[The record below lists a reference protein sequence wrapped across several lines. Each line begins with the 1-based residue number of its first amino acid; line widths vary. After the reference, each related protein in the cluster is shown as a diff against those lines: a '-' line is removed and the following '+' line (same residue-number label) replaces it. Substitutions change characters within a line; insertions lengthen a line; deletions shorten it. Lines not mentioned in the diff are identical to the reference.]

1 MDLTPRPLYYS
12 ARFDRALQF
21 SAQWHDHQ
29 YRKGTPT
36 PYVVHPVAVAFL
48 LRSYGYSESIQIAG
62 LLHDVVEDTECS
74 FEQIEGEFGKGVS
87 EVVDWCTELSKGRS
101 WEERKSAMIEK
112 LKVAPAEVKAV
123 AGADK
128 AHNLNTILDVWE
140 RDGDEIWNRFSRG
153 ASHQLTYYQ
162 QVLESLGMGFS
173 DSILNELRDAV
184 HRFEMKM
191 SVAQPSDKNT

>member
-1 MDLTPRPLYYS
+1 MDLSTAPLSYS

-29 YRKGTPT
+29 YRKGTKT
-36 PYVVHPVAVAFL
+36 PYFVHPVAVAFL
-48 LRSYGYSESIQIAG
+48 LRGYEYSESIQIAG

-74 FEQIEGEFGKGVS
+74 LEQIEEEFGKAVS
-87 EVVDWCTELSKGRS
+87 ELVDWCTELSKGRS

-112 LKVAPAEVKAV
+112 LKGAPVEAKAV

-140 RDGDEIWNRFSRG
+140 REGDEIWNRFSRG
-153 ASHQLTYYQ
+153 ASHQLRYYQ
-162 QVLESLGMGFS
+162 QILESIGTGFS

-184 HRFEMKM
+184 RRFEMKM
-191 SVAQPSDKNT
+191 AASQPSK